1 VNYLQWKIC
10 LTGGSQKIQTTF
22 ITTLK
27 MFLNRKDLRE
37 ENPWVRVDKETW
49 QILQVGTFEFINK
62 SKVEGHTMTLAIYEQ
77 ILEDRYDRNTIEQ
90 IKIGRMAN
98 QI

>member
-1 VNYLQWKIC
+1 
-10 LTGGSQKIQTTF
+10 
-22 ITTLK
+22 

-49 QILQVGTFEFINK
+49 QILQVGTFEFINQ
-62 SKVEGHTMTLAIYEQ
+62 SKVEGHTMTLSIYNQ
-77 ILEDRYDRNTIEQ
+77 ILEERYDRNTIEQ
-90 IKIGRMAN
+90 IETGRMAT

>member
-1 VNYLQWKIC
+1 
-10 LTGGSQKIQTTF
+10 
-22 ITTLK
+22 

-62 SKVEGHTMTLAIYEQ
+62 SKVEGHTMTLSIYNQ
-77 ILEDRYDRNTIEQ
+77 ILESKYD
-90 IKIGRMAN
+90 
-98 QI
+98 